1 MTSNSELIFQRLL
14 ELQKVSYEFNL
25 VTRYN
30 KSGYFQAFYTLH
42 PNDLKSHLNQD
53 LGIGGFV
60 IKQFFFL
67 GIRINKDF
75 RFRIKTKLVYSD
87 FPLSKVQKID
97 DIEDLRTYIKEY
109 IAYTKRN
116 LEKVKLEKIQWDFN
130 E

>member
-30 KSGYFQAFYTLH
+30 KSRDFQAFYTLY

-53 LGIGGFV
+53 LSIGRFV
-60 IKQFFFL
+60 IRQFFFL

-75 RFRIKTKLVYSD
+75 RFRIKTKLVYGD
-87 FPLSKVQKID
+87 FPLAKVKIID
-97 DIEDLRTYIKEY
+97 NIEDLRTYIKEY

-116 LEKVKLEKIQWDFN
+116 LVNVKLEKIQWDFN